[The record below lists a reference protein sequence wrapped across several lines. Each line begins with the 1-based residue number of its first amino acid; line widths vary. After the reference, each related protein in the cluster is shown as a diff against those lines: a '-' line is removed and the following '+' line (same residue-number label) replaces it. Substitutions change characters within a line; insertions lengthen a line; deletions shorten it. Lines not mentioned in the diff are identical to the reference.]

1 MRVYINDRWVDGDD
15 VRVSATDRGFMYG
28 EGVYESLRTYTKRIF
43 APRQHYER
51 LKRSAEIMRL
61 PFHMSF
67 EKFRN
72 ILYEGINDLEQ
83 DCTIR
88 IMLTAG
94 DGEKPNLF
102 VYIMELQSPN
112 EDLYTYGVNVGISR
126 YRKIPRISLPP
137 ILKTNSQAHL
147 RLARQEKEEFYEI
160 IFLNHEGFVAEG
172 SMSNVFLVENGTVVT
187 PSLETGILDGI
198 TRNVVMEL
206 AKSLGIVLEEK
217 TIDVDELFNCSEIF
231 LTRTSA
237 EIIPV
242 KRIENRVLFENEPGG
257 ITSLLMENFRPH
269 IFNEQS
275 LW

>member
-1 MRVYINDRWVDGDD
+1 MRVYVNGQWVDGDA
-15 VRVSATDRGFMYG
+15 RISITDRGFMYG

-43 APRQHYER
+43 APHQHYER
-51 LKRSAEIMRL
+51 FKRSAEIMRL
-61 PFHMSF
+61 PFHLSF
-67 EKFRN
+67 EKFQN
-72 ILYEGINDLEQ
+72 ILYEGINGLEQ
-83 DCTIR
+83 DCTIK

-94 DGEKPNLF
+94 EGGNPNLF
-102 VYIMELQSPN
+102 VYIMELQAPD

-126 YRKIPRISLPP
+126 FRKIPRTSLPP

-147 RLARQEKEEFYEI
+147 RLARQGKEEFYEV
-160 IFLNHEGFVAEG
+160 IFLSHEGFVAEG
-172 SMSNVFLVENGTVVT
+172 SMSNIFLVENGIVVT

-198 TRNVVMEL
+198 TRSVVIEL
-206 AKSLGIVLEEK
+206 AKSLGISVEER

-242 KRIENRVLFENEPGG
+242 RRIENRVLFENEPGG
-257 ITSLLMENFRPH
+257 LTSLLMENFRPH
-269 IFNEQS
+269 IFSEQS